1 MGRGNVCVHG
11 PCEGLYYIDTDDFQV
26 YVSNEAEPETKLLG
40 ELDYS
45 MLTGGGWTYDAALS
59 EQGLG
64 DILDSFAE
72 RFIQMFPSFSRTGA
86 DVWIDRTR
94 RVILENT
101 LFCVAVEDN
110 EWSVAVEL
118 LQKEFDGCADL
129 TGFQR
134 RFFKS
139 YLSGMEK
146 CLLEVLPGIGIYT
159 GPWTSARIRR
169 EDAARP

>member
-26 YVSNEAEPETKLLG
+26 YVSDGPEPETKLLG
-40 ELDYS
+40 ELDYFA
-45 MLTGGGWTYDAALS
+45 LT
-59 EQGLG
+59 
-64 DILDSFAE
+64 DSFAE

-94 RVILENT
+94 RAILENT